1 MVKTSDKYSTDT
13 GSRPA
18 SSMRLDRLCRLLLV
32 LFLVL
37 TAFEPQKLLFAAVA
51 ESTGNDGTSHKCNIE
66 VAQFEPGD
74 AGLTP
79 SFSAAIRE
87 NLLNEPTTTK
97 RFNQVLR
104 DDDQRTPEVADI
116 LVLKT
121 KIQNYTQG
129 AKTRPSVAT
138 LTVPAEIDVRVQLF
152 TRANRLVLDQL
163 VTGEIR
169 LGDKNLRGARK
180 LARNIAAILKTS
192 TLPEPTDLVSAR
204 GTSEVQ
210 KCQIATIT
218 AVQAHELT
226 SSAQN
231 SASSY
236 DVSLRVSNP
245 LYLVLYTPPPGGVDT
260 IQYGVEGE
268 IRVLPGEDKITFTDK
283 LGDSLQAPILNKTTT
298 IAGSNQ

>member
-32 LFLVL
+32 LLLVL

-51 ESTGNDGTSHKCNIE
+51 ESTGNGTSHKWNIE
-66 VAQFEPGD
+66 VTQFEPGD

-87 NLLNEPTTTK
+87 NLLNELTTTK

-121 KIQNYTQG
+121 KVQNYTPG

-138 LTVPAEIDVRVQLF
+138 LTAPAEIDVRVQLF
-152 TRANRLVLDQL
+152 TCANRLVLDQL
-163 VTGEIR
+163 VTGKIR
-169 LGDKNLRGARK
+169 LGDKNLRGTRK
-180 LARNIAAILKTS
+180 LARNIAAMLKTS

-204 GTSEVQ
+204 GTSEAQ

-218 AVQAHELT
+218 AVQPHELT

-236 DVSLRVSNP
+236 DVSLRVGNP
-245 LYLVLYTPPPGGVDT
+245 LYLVLYTSPPRWCGHHTVRSG
-260 IQYGVEGE
+260 
-268 IRVLPGEDKITFTDK
+268 R
-283 LGDSLQAPILNKTTT
+283 
-298 IAGSNQ
+298 